1 MTMPTF
7 TDGVVVHAV
16 DLTKLPTG
24 INSLNTLLTGAV
36 APKVIVPTATA
47 RINVGHPI
55 ANATDTVITFDVAGV
70 NNEAIWVAG
79 QQAFTIVTAGVYIAW
94 AQGSYVANATGI
106 RTAHILLN
114 GTSVASNSVARGAIA
129 APSGTDLATFSL
141 KTAPMSLA
149 VGATL
154 YFSAWQSSGG
164 SLSLDQTLSG
174 THMSV
179 MRVGA

>member
-24 INSLNTLLTGAV
+24 INSLNSLLTGGV
-36 APKVIVPTATA
+36 APKAIIPTATA
-47 RINVGHPI
+47 RLNSTHST

-79 QQAFTIVTAGVYIAW
+79 QQPFTVVTAGVYVAW
-94 AQGSYVANATGI
+94 AQASYIANGTGI

-114 GTSVASNSVARGAIA
+114 GTSVGTNSVARGSEA

-141 KTAPMSLA
+141 KTPPMSLA
-149 VGATL
+149 VGAQL

-164 SLSLDQTLSG
+164 ALSLDFTLSG
-174 THMSV
+174 TFMAV
-179 MRVGA
+179 MRLGA

>member
-16 DLTKLPTG
+16 DLTKLSTG
-24 INSLNTLLTGAV
+24 INNLNTLLTGAV

-47 RINVGHPI
+47 RLNSTHST

-70 NNEAIWVAG
+70 NNEAIWIAG
-79 QQAFTIVTAGVYIAW
+79 QQPFTVVTAGVYVAW
-94 AQGSYVANATGI
+94 AQASYIANATGV

-114 GTSVASNSVARGAIA
+114 GTSVATNAVARASES
-129 APSGTDLATFSL
+129 APSGTDLSTFSL

-164 SLSLDQTLSG
+164 ALSLDFNLSG
-174 THMSV
+174 TFMAV
-179 MRVGA
+179 QRLGA